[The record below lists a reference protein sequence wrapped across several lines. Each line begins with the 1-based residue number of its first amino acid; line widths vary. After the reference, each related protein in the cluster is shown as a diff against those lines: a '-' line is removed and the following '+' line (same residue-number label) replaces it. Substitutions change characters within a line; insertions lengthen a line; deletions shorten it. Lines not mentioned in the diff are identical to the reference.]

1 MLTLRGPKVDRF
13 VALGAALTSSIT
25 MAVCPIVVYVPE
37 GMEVRYRAGSKSDE
51 TGLMDIVA
59 WNVLTTRTT
68 VKRTGSKHKRQPFN
82 QWKQTPVDRHLVRS

>member
-1 MLTLRGPKVDRF
+1 VDRF
-13 VALGAALTSSIT
+13 VARGGSPYIIRYNSSL
-25 MAVCPIVVYVPE
+25 PIVVYVPE

-68 VKRTGSKHKRQPFN
+68 VKRTGSNTNVSLLTNGNKRR
-82 QWKQTPVDRHLVRS
+82 WTGT